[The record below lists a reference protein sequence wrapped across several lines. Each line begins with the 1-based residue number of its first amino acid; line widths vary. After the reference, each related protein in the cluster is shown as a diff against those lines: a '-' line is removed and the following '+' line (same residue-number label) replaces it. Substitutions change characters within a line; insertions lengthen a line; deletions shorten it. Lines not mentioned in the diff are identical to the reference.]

1 MKLRT
6 QKKKL
11 IGRMENMPFDL
22 DTNKMYIT
30 RYTKPCASYTPW
42 CSDCNAVL
50 FKQSLGRFPY
60 TIEEFNSFEE
70 VQQCNDA
77 TVDTG
82 GTGYFSKSPKLCSPR
97 GKAEDSEVTRM
108 LQRALA

>member
-1 MKLRT
+1 MKLRN
-6 QKKKL
+6 QKRKL
-11 IGRMENMPFDL
+11 TERMENMPFDL

-50 FKQSLGRFPY
+50 FKQTLGRFPY

-70 VQQCNDA
+70 VQCNNDT

-82 GTGYFSKSPKLCSPR
+82 GTGYFKSPKLCSPR
-97 GKAEDSEVTRM
+97 SGAEDLEVTRM
-108 LQRALA
+108 LQRALT

>member
-1 MKLRT
+1 MKLRN
-6 QKKKL
+6 QKRKL

-30 RYTKPCASYTPW
+30 RHIKPCASYTPW

-70 VQQCNDA
+70 MQQCNCR
-77 TVDTG
+77 
-82 GTGYFSKSPKLCSPR
+82 YRFRKSPKVCSPR
-97 GKAEDSEVTRM
+97 SKAEDSEATRM